1 MKRSHWPLIL
11 IAVGTFVAIWNGWV
25 QLGAMTGF
33 GWMHPLPGIIPG
45 LRMNAV
51 ITLPVSVE
59 AYGAYALG
67 VWLSSAQVPDKA
79 KTFAKWSAIGALA
92 LGWAG
97 QAASHVLTAAH
108 VTVAPWPVTMLVSS
122 VPVAAFGLAVAL
134 THLLRDTAGDGE
146 TATAEQPQVP
156 TMAAVPV
163 AAALEPA
170 QPVTQAPAPS
180 RQPRRRPPSRNAGA
194 ERSRR
199 YRDRQSKHAA
209 GDHSL
214 CAEGKKCKAVTLAE
228 FEPEPV
234 GAVSSNGHGGVET

>member
-1 MKRSHWPLIL
+1 MKRAHWPLVL
-11 IAVGTFVAIWNGWV
+11 IAVGTFVAIWTGWV

-67 VWLSSAQVPDKA
+67 VWLAAGGVPDRA
-79 KTFAKWSAIGALA
+79 RSFARWSAIGALA
-92 LGWAG
+92 LGWTG

-108 VTVAPWPVTMLVSS
+108 VTTAPWPVTMLVSS

-134 THLLRDTAGDGE
+134 THLLHAEVNEVNE
-146 TATAEQPQVP
+146 TAEAVP
-156 TMAAVPV
+156 LAVTAAVPV
-163 AAALEPA
+163 AAVPEPA
-170 QPVTQAPAPS
+170 QPVTQPIAAS
-180 RQPRRRPPSRNAGA
+180 RPKTQRRPARNASA
-194 ERSRR
+194 ERQRR
-199 YRDRQSKHAA
+199 YRLHSK

-214 CAEGKKCKAVTLAE
+214 CVPGRCAAVTPDTPEATME
-228 FEPEPV
+228 PFPIPEPV
-234 GAVSSNGHGGVET
+234 SVNGNGART